1 MKNWRLGL
9 SLALGLALSLVL
21 LCGTALAAEAASGSW
36 PDYKLR
42 PGYGGTWTLDS
53 EGTLTFEGKGVIP
66 PEEPNG
72 WAEWLRYRDSVRKI
86 VIGPGVTELTY
97 HVFAEYKELQ
107 AVEIP
112 ESVTAILDGAFRGCV
127 SLTSVTIPASV
138 VSLSTPQEE
147 GERVY
152 HGAFGGC
159 TGLREA
165 DIAARDIGPRAF
177 TGCSSLS
184 RVTLREGVETIGDDA
199 FLNCGLEE
207 LTLPASLQDMGLR
220 ALYNNTYLNSIE
232 VAAGST
238 AYQSIN
244 GVVFSRDGSG
254 LTLCPPGKKG
264 RFIIPEGTKTI
275 AASAFISCGG
285 LTGVDIPE
293 GVVSIGDEAFMDCA
307 ALAEAAL
314 PQSVEAVGAHA
325 FDGCSGLTRLELGR
339 VESIGD
345 RAFWG
350 CGALSSVT
358 LPDSLT
364 SVGRAA
370 FGDCTKLT
378 SVVIPG
384 SLKEVPGNMFTSCVN
399 ISSVTLEDGV
409 QTVGES
415 AFSTGSH
422 LTLVVIPKSV
432 TRIETGAFSGGN
444 AKNMVVHYAG
454 TEDEWNQIKTG
465 ARPFEDSAVILYGS
479 VGPVKPVIQ
488 KVVKWNY
495 VRKPERDRILLYLTP
510 ELDNIG
516 PAGTVVVG
524 AAIYKGGRMMDFQEA
539 KLQVEP
545 GLHSY
550 PMDPLVFMTD
560 EMEDSCKV
568 FLLEDGGLV
577 PLAKWG

>member
-36 PDYKLR
+36 TDYKLR

-72 WAEWLRYRDSVRKI
+72 WAEWLPHRDSVRKI
-86 VIGPGVTELTY
+86 VIGSGVTELTY

-199 FLNCGLEE
+199 FLNCVLEE
-207 LTLPASLQDMGLR
+207 LTLPASLQEIGPG
-220 ALYNNTYLNSIE
+220 ALYNNTYLNNIE

-244 GVVFSRDGSG
+244 GVVFSRDGSE
-254 LTLCPPGKKG
+254 LTLCPRGK
-264 RFIIPEGTKTI
+264 RD
-275 AASAFISCGG
+275 ASSF
-285 LTGVDIPE
+285 
-293 GVVSIGDEAFMDCA
+293 
-307 ALAEAAL
+307 
-314 PQSVEAVGAHA
+314 Q
-325 FDGCSGLTRLELGR
+325 R
-339 VESIGD
+339 
-345 RAFWG
+345 
-350 CGALSSVT
+350 
-358 LPDSLT
+358 
-364 SVGRAA
+364 
-370 FGDCTKLT
+370 
-378 SVVIPG
+378 
-384 SLKEVPGNMFTSCVN
+384 
-399 ISSVTLEDGV
+399 
-409 QTVGES
+409 
-415 AFSTGSH
+415 
-422 LTLVVIPKSV
+422 
-432 TRIETGAFSGGN
+432 
-444 AKNMVVHYAG
+444 
-454 TEDEWNQIKTG
+454 
-465 ARPFEDSAVILYGS
+465 
-479 VGPVKPVIQ
+479 
-488 KVVKWNY
+488 
-495 VRKPERDRILLYLTP
+495 VRKPLPPRRLLA
-510 ELDNIG
+510 
-516 PAGTVVVG
+516 AGG
-524 AAIYKGGRMMDFQEA
+524 
-539 KLQVEP
+539 
-545 GLHSY
+545 
-550 PMDPLVFMTD
+550 
-560 EMEDSCKV
+560 
-568 FLLEDGGLV
+568 
-577 PLAKWG
+577 

>member
-1 MKNWRLGL
+1 MKNWRLVL

-36 PDYKLR
+36 TDYR
-42 PGYGGTWTLDS
+42 YGARGGTWALDS

-72 WAEWLRYRDSVRKI
+72 WAEWLPYRDSVRKI
-86 VIGPGVTELTY
+86 VIGSGVTELADY
-97 HVFAEYKELQ
+97 AFQSFENL
-107 AVEIP
+107 
-112 ESVTAILDGAFRGCV
+112 ESVEFSDTLTVIGDRAFYQCASLASVTVPSSVRTIGTGAF
-127 SLTSVTIPASV
+127 
-138 VSLSTPQEE
+138 E
-147 GERVY
+147 
-152 HGAFGGC
+152 GC
-159 TGLREA
+159 TNLQSAVISGRTVG
-165 DIAARDIGPRAF
+165 AAAF
-177 TGCSSLS
+177 YGCKKLKT
-184 RVTLREGVETIGDDA
+184 VELKEGVTSLGKNA
-199 FLNCGLEE
+199 FYNCGLEE

-244 GVVFSRDGSG
+244 GVVFSRDGSE

-339 VESIGD
+339 VETIGD

-350 CGALSSVT
+350 CGTLSSVT

-364 SVGRAA
+364 SVGMAA

-415 AFSTGSH
+415 AFSTGSR
-422 LTLVVIPKSV
+422 LSLVVIPKSV
-432 TRIETGAFSGGN
+432 TRIETGAFSGAS

-516 PAGTVVVG
+516 PAGTVVVC
-524 AAIYKGGRMMDFQEA
+524 AAIYKGGRMMNFREA

>member
-1 MKNWRLGL
+1 MKNWRLVL

-36 PDYKLR
+36 PDYHQEAR
-42 PGYGGTWTLDS
+42 GGTWVLDS
-53 EGTLTFEGKGVIP
+53 EGTLAFKGEGVIP
-66 PEEPNG
+66 PEEANG
-72 WAEWLRYRDSVRKI
+72 LAEWLNHRDTVKKI
-86 VIGPGVTELTY
+86 VLGSGVAELAAYAFQSFENLESVEFSDTLTVIGDRAFYQCASLASVTVPSNVQTIGAGAFESCTNLQSAVISGGTVGAAAFYDCKKLKTVELKEGVTSLG
-97 HVFAEYKELQ
+97 KN
-107 AVEIP
+107 
-112 ESVTAILDGAFRGCV
+112 AFYNCV
-127 SLTSVTIPASV
+127 
-138 VSLSTPQEE
+138 
-147 GERVY
+147 
-152 HGAFGGC
+152 
-159 TGLREA
+159 
-165 DIAARDIGPRAF
+165 
-177 TGCSSLS
+177 
-184 RVTLREGVETIGDDA
+184 
-199 FLNCGLEE
+199 LEE
-207 LTLPASLQDMGLR
+207 LTLPASLQEIGPGV
-220 ALYNNTYLNSIE
+220 LYNNTYLNSIE

-285 LTGVDIPE
+285 LTGITIPAGVTDI
-293 GVVSIGDEAFMDCA
+293 GSYAFGHCG
-307 ALAEAAL
+307 ALAEVLL
-314 PQSVEAVGAHA
+314 PGSVKTLGENA
-325 FDGCSGLTRLELGR
+325 FAECPELARLELGR
-339 VESIGD
+339 VESIGEK
-345 RAFWG
+345 AFLK

-364 SVGRAA
+364 SVGQAA
-370 FGDCTKLT
+370 FSSCTKLT

-384 SLKEVPGNMFTSCVN
+384 SLKEVPRNMFTSCVN

-432 TRIETGAFSGGN
+432 TRIETDAFSGGN

-465 ARPFEDSAVILYGS
+465 IRPFEASAVILYGS

-488 KVVKWNY
+488 KVVNWNY
-495 VRKPERDRILLYLTP
+495 VRIPERDRILLYLTP

-516 PAGTVVVG
+516 PAGTVVVC
-524 AAIYKGGRMMDFQEA
+524 AAIYKGGRMMNFQEA

-545 GLHSY
+545 GLRSY
-550 PMDPLVFMTD
+550 SMDPLVFMTD

-577 PLAKWG
+577 PLAKWV